1 MVGIFGTINK
11 LKPKQYDEKYCAL
24 TSFNIILA
32 RFSEKMTIFAAS
44 NLNNLSR
51 SIMKYKG
58 YNIGKLSRYIV
69 TGFSNKSGYVWNV
82 NKDEKN
88 VHFNTLKEAKEYI
101 NKQIKQ

>member
-1 MVGIFGTINK
+1 
-11 LKPKQYDEKYCAL
+11 
-24 TSFNIILA
+24 
-32 RFSEKMTIFAAS
+32 
-44 NLNNLSR
+44 
-51 SIMKYKG
+51 MKYKG

-69 TGFSNKSGYVWNV
+69 TGFSDKSGYVWNV

>member
-1 MVGIFGTINK
+1 
-11 LKPKQYDEKYCAL
+11 
-24 TSFNIILA
+24 
-32 RFSEKMTIFAAS
+32 
-44 NLNNLSR
+44 
-51 SIMKYKG
+51 MKYKG

-88 VHFNTLKEAKEYI
+88 VRFNTLKEAKEYI